1 MSATD
6 RPAGPV
12 GPEGSE
18 RPGVTGRED
27 HDDDNEETTAM
38 TTPFA
43 STADHRF
50 PDSSAAG
57 STAGATAGST
67 ADHAVRPDRP
77 LDDPLPYGAGFTP
90 TQQFGHVAA
99 PEPVR
104 YTPPPVATRDRERAG
119 SPILAAAGLLSLG
132 VAVWAIL
139 GAPMITTTVML
150 AGALVIA
157 VLVGLVMVV
166 RR

>member
-1 MSATD
+1 MNA
-6 RPAGPV
+6 
-12 GPEGSE
+12 
-18 RPGVTGRED
+18 
-27 HDDDNEETTAM
+27 
-38 TTPFA
+38 PFA
-43 STADHRF
+43 TPADHTI
-50 PDSSAAG
+50 PGHTAAG
-57 STAGATAGST
+57 HTAAGD
-67 ADHAVRPDRP
+67 AIRPDQP
-77 LDDPLPYGAGFTP
+77 LDEPLPYGAGFTP
-90 TQQFGHVAA
+90 TQQFGHGFA

-104 YTPPPVATRDRERAG
+104 YSPPPVDTRERERSG
-119 SPILAAAGLLSLG
+119 SPVLAVAGLLSLG